1 MMMGS
6 KNGDGLKERGRVSAA
21 TSSDKR
27 ERPMLDARDFPTEIG
42 CLVDEPQEFVTPRT
56 AAYQSLLIGKGFGDY
71 DGQTF
76 YMATRTRR

>member
-6 KNGDGLKERGRVSAA
+6 KNGDGLKERGRMPAA

-27 ERPMLDARDFPTEIG
+27 ERPVLDASPPKLDVWW
-42 CLVDEPQEFVTPRT
+42 VDEPQEFVTPRT

-76 YMATRTRR
+76 YMAIRTRR